1 MDTKPIESDEQAT
14 AQLGL
19 RFAVFILVS
28 LAAYALQWDLSNLS
42 WGIWLS
48 EVVICSAVVL
58 NLLRHLF
65 LLNFQSAYREQAQ
78 ISTESSVSG
87 FKLRILE
94 LGVVGFCAFCIFG
107 LLSMYAM
114 FLYVAFPLQVTIRPF
129 TLFNLLLL
137 GAEISIV
144 LLPQHWPMVLGTL
157 ILEKQSYTGEDPA
170 KLFHLLGSSNLMKI
184 HFSLMLLPPLA
195 LLLQTY
201 TSNYANVITIV
212 LLFIFYFPFSR
223 KNKSLPTNKDSVN

>member
-1 MDTKPIESDEQAT
+1 MQQKPSKNAEQAN
-14 AQLGL
+14 AQLGV
-19 RFAVFILVS
+19 RFVIFILVS

-48 EVVICSAVVL
+48 EVAICSAVVL

-65 LLNFQSAYREQAQ
+65 FQNFQSAYLEQGAL
-78 ISTESSVSG
+78 STKSSESD

-94 LGVVGFCAFCIFG
+94 LGVVGFSAFCILG

-114 FLYVAFPLQVTIRPF
+114 FLYVAFPLQVTIRPLSLLN
-129 TLFNLLLL
+129 LFLL
-137 GAEISIV
+137 GAEISMV

-170 KLFHLLGSSNLMKI
+170 KLFHLLGSSDLMKI
-184 HFSLMLLPPLA
+184 HLSLMFLPPLA

-201 TSNYANVITIV
+201 TSSYTSVITII
-212 LLFIFYFPFSR
+212 LLFIFYFPFSA
-223 KNKSLPTNKDSVN
+223 KNKAMSDDKSTTN